1 MLGRDWVQVVV
12 VVAGET
18 RNKKKYKGERREV
31 RGSNIPRRR
40 RQIVDCMLCYVRQ

>member
-18 RNKKKYKGERREV
+18 RNKKKYKGERREE
-31 RGSNIPRRR
+31 RGERIKHTAGKETDS
-40 RQIVDCMLCYVRQ
+40 